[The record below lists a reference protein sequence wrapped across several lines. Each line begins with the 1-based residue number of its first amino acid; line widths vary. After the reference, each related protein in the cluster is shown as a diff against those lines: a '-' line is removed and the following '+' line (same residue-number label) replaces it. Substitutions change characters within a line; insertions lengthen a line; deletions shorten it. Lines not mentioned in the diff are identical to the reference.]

1 MKLHFRSPWYEYLI
15 VLIIVL
21 LSTLFCYFIQELV
34 GYRVI
39 SFVLLIVV
47 SVLAFVY
54 KVGPVLLASALSALI
69 WNFFF
74 IPPHFTLHISN
85 TEDLLM
91 FVMFFIIAL
100 LNGVAKKAY
109 MLSESDKLYKTLFN
123 SVSHEFRIPVTTIMG
138 ASDTLLSEKYSEENQ
153 QKLLQEINIAS
164 VRLNQLVENLL
175 NISRLESGHLT
186 VKLNWYDFQ
195 DLINKVIKSLS
206 KELSSYE
213 LKVQI
218 PADLPM
224 VKIDFGLMEQV
235 LHNLLLNITQYVP
248 EHTLIEIQV
257 ELKNNELTIW
267 ISDQGEGF
275 AVPEI
280 RHVFDKFYRGESKRT
295 GGTGLG
301 LSIVKGFVEAHQGS
315 VRVYN
320 QQDRGA
326 VFEINI
332 PVEISEIPITES

>member
-1 MKLHFRSPWYEYLI
+1 MKSQFRSPWYEYLI
-15 VLIIVL
+15 VLIFVL
-21 LSTLFCYFIQELV
+21 LSALVCFFIQEWV
-34 GYRVI
+34 GYKVL

-54 KVGPVLLASALSALI
+54 NTGPVLMASALSALI

-85 TEDLLM
+85 TEDMLM

-109 MLSESDKLYKTLFN
+109 MLGESDKLYKTLFN

-138 ASDTLLSEKYSEENQ
+138 ASDTLLSEKYSEEDQ

-164 VRLNQLVENLL
+164 IRLNQLVENLL

-195 DLINKVIKSLS
+195 DLINKVIHRLS
-206 KELSSYE
+206 KELSFYE
-213 LKVQI
+213 LKIQV
-218 PADLPM
+218 PAELPM
-224 VKIDFGLMEQV
+224 LKIDFGLMEQV

-248 EHTLIEIQV
+248 RQTLIELKV
-257 ELKNNELTIW
+257 ELKDNELTVW
-267 ISDQGEGF
+267 ISDQGDGF
-275 AVPEI
+275 PVPEI
-280 RHVFDKFYRGESKRT
+280 KHVFDKFYRGESKRT

-301 LSIVKGFVEAHQGS
+301 LSIVKGFVEAHHGS
-315 VRVYN
+315 VKVYN
-320 QQDRGA
+320 QQGSGA
-326 VFEINI
+326 VFEICI
-332 PVEISEIPITES
+332 PVEISEIPLTE